1 MIRLINVKEIA
12 NLGGY
17 KSVYPNILCKYSL
30 DNFRRA
36 NEIQK
41 QVFHFPFQQTIRFW
55 ALNFSIIKS
64 SRIYSEYQTTYILPW
79 LKNLKY

>member
-55 ALNFSIIKS
+55 ALNFSIIKNF
-64 SRIYSEYQTTYILPW
+64 RIYSKYQTIELQSW
-79 LKNLKY
+79 L